1 MANTNIGITV
11 DTKEI
16 DRLAIG
22 ARLYD
27 MLDIENINNKLA
39 KGLTVSEETIKEM
52 LKLVNKDYDNV
63 IKSLKQAKEDRAE
76 EEDKEYKLH
85 ITIGRVDARAHSK
98 VDDVIKSYPNV
109 KTSREDFF
117 STDGLECT
125 VIDVFSSNTEELEE
139 MLFKI
144 NWCGRNIDG
153 KITELD

>member
-63 IKSLKQAKEDRAE
+63 VKSLKQAKEDKLE
-76 EEDKEYKLH
+76 KEYKLH
-85 ITIGRVDARAHSK
+85 MVIGRADERTYSK
-98 VDDVIKSYPNV
+98 VYDVVQSYPNV
-109 KTSREDFF
+109 RTWREDCL
-117 STDGLECT
+117 SKCAI
-125 VIDVFSSNTEELEE
+125 IDAYSSNKEELKE
-139 MLFKI
+139 MLSRVK
-144 NWCGRNIDG
+144 WCGRNIDG
-153 KITELD
+153 EISELY